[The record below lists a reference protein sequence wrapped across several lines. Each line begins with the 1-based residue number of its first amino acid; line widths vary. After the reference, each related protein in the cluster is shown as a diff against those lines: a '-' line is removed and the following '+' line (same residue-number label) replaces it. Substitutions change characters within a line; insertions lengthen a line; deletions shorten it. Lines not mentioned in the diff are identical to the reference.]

1 MTRPLFDIAWAA
13 SRRIYDPANPGT
25 KVAEVIGGN
34 VAINIVSSKKPWKNT
49 CAVRMSYI
57 LNQSSVLVPYI
68 PGQTVSGADKRW
80 YFHRIDDVI
89 GFLTQRWGKPD
100 LIVPYPPHGGGDQ
113 LVGKKGVVLFE
124 VSGCHESTDNIP
136 GRDVISGLPYGAF
149 IVRGVDTHR
158 HGCWVDARGHA
169 TLWNGTTCYDHCFFN
184 ESGAAYR
191 TDRANFWSLP

>member
-1 MTRPLFDIAWAA
+1 MSTTRTISMTRPLFDVAWAA

-57 LNQSSVLVPYI
+57 LNQSSVLVPDI

-124 VSGCHESTDNIP
+124 VSG
-136 GRDVISGLPYGAF
+136 
-149 IVRGVDTHR
+149 
-158 HGCWVDARGHA
+158 WVDARGHA